1 VWVPEGFETHLLVS
15 ATAGAAVEV
24 EWLTGLDGDDGPQ
37 PAAQLLEDSQTAAAG
52 AGPWAVRRY
61 AVEPGIYRVESSGRA
76 SVVVSGFAPGDG
88 FAYLAGWGPSL
99 ADLGPAG

>member
-1 VWVPEGFETHLLVS
+1 VS

-24 EWLTGLDGDDGPQ
+24 EWLSGLDGDATPQ
-37 PAAQLLEDSQTAAAG
+37 PAALLLEHNQTAATN
-52 AGPWAVRRY
+52 AGPWVVRRF
-61 AVEPGIYRVESSGRA
+61 AVEPGISRVQSSGRA
-76 SVVVSGFAPGDG
+76 SVIVSGWAPGDG